1 MDARMPGSGDG
12 LTALPLDALRQLV
25 YAQGAD
31 ENDERWIRA
40 AAELTRRERAS
51 SPAEGDSPA
60 PASRRAPRPRSSP
73 ADRPADQPSSS
84 SLSSIQ
90 RLSSS
95 STSASMARTPSLSL
109 PSPS

>member
-51 SPAEGDSPA
+51 SPAEGGQPGSGVASCAPPA
-60 PASRRAPRPRSSP
+60 QLAC
-73 ADRPADQPSSS
+73 
-84 SLSSIQ
+84 
-90 RLSSS
+90 
-95 STSASMARTPSLSL
+95 
-109 PSPS
+109 